1 LLCRFQMTLCSPQAL
16 ESSSLGNLTG
26 GREGTQKIASAFIS
40 FLRKIYPEASLW
52 GLRIGPEERPEE
64 QTVYYALKSSR
75 SDPNAG
81 APFTIEKRRLNE
93 VVKEPFSSSLS
104 PSKPFMGEIA
114 EKEGIAPGSHSRIYL
129 PLYARSESVVALLME
144 FSFFKVFS
152 NVEKEYLFFLCQIL
166 GEAFDAVH
174 QIGRAPG

>member
-1 LLCRFQMTLCSPQAL
+1 
-16 ESSSLGNLTG
+16 
-26 GREGTQKIASAFIS
+26 
-40 FLRKIYPEASLW
+40 
-52 GLRIGPEERPEE
+52 
-64 QTVYYALKSSR
+64 
-75 SDPNAG
+75 
-81 APFTIEKRRLNE
+81 
-93 VVKEPFSSSLS
+93 
-104 PSKPFMGEIA
+104 
-114 EKEGIAPGSHSRIYL
+114 GSHSRIYL